1 MSDLAAVSGF
11 PAAAAVFR
19 ENFATR
25 GEIGASLSVWRQGR
39 EILNLAGG
47 TTAKNGDQAWT
58 ADTPVPVWS
67 ATKGPAAFT
76 LLLVLH
82 EAGLTPDAPVR
93 PFWPELT
100 PALTFGELLSH
111 QSGLCALDLKPAVT
125 DHPAVIRALES
136 QIPAWPPGNAH
147 GYHPRTFGFLA
158 DECVRRL
165 TGGQTLAEAWRH
177 RVAIPLELD
186 FWIDGP
192 PDETVPL
199 VARLYPG
206 KVKPPD
212 PAEADFFQAM
222 ADSTSLTRRSFAS
235 PAGFHAV
242 ADLNQPTAWRC
253 GLAAFGGVGSARA
266 LAKFYNVLACGGL
279 LENRRIFPAEVIAW
293 AGARQVNGP
302 DKVLLMPTSFSN
314 GFMMDPVDAANRK
327 IRNRFGPATGA
338 FGHPGAGG
346 SHAFADPSRGLSFA
360 YVMNQMEQGVLP
372 NPKSLLAVEAIIAA
386 IDADPGGG

>member
-1 MSDLAAVSGF
+1 MNGISGESRF
-11 PAAAAVFR
+11 SAAAEVFL

-25 GEIGASLSVWRQGR
+25 GEVGASISVWRHGR
-39 EILNLAGG
+39 EILSLAGG
-47 TTAKNGDQAWT
+47 ATAKSSGGAWT

-82 EAGLTPDAPVR
+82 ENGFTPHDRLRPV
-93 PFWPELT
+93 WPELN
-100 PALTFGELLSH
+100 PDLTFGELLSH

-125 DHPAVIRALES
+125 DHTAVIRALEL
-136 QIPAWPPGNAH
+136 QVPAWPPGTAH

-165 TGGQTLAEAWRH
+165 TGGQTLAAAWRE

-186 FWIDGP
+186 FWMDGP
-192 PDETVPL
+192 PDGIVPL

-206 KVKPPD
+206 KVKTPE
-212 PAEADFFQAM
+212 PAETSFFHAM

-235 PAGFHAV
+235 PTGFHAV
-242 ADLNQPTAWRC
+242 ADLNQPSAWRA
-253 GLAAFGGVGSARA
+253 GLAAFGGVGTSRA

-279 LENRRIFPAEVIAW
+279 LGNRRVFPAVVTGW
-293 AGARQVNGP
+293 AGARQVNGW
-302 DKVLLMPTSFSN
+302 DQVLCMPTSFSN
-314 GFMMDPVDAANRK
+314 GFMMDPHDTAGRK
-327 IRNRFGPATGA
+327 IRKRFGPATDA

-372 NPKSLLAVEAIIAA
+372 HAKSLLALEAIIGT
-386 IDADPGGG
+386 IDADPGG